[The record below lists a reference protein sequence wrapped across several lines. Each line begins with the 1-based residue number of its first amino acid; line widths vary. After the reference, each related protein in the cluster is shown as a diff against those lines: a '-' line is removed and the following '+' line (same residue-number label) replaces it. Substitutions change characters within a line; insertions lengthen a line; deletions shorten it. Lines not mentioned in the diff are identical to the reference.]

1 MLPESSRSHQR
12 NVPWSSHLPQTQMA
26 AQNPEQPS
34 LVAGSA
40 GQNQALPPTCGR
52 KQMYKRHQN
61 CHQSKITLIW
71 LESQSFVKKG
81 QPQATEE
88 EFSQI
93 WSFQGQENHLKR
105 YMLSC
110 FNCKCTVNCS
120 FLSLSYA
127 SMWMCW
133 LCLAFW

>member
-12 NVPWSSHLPQTQMA
+12 NVPWFSHLPQTQTA

-93 WSFQGQENHLKR
+93 
-105 YMLSC
+105 
-110 FNCKCTVNCS
+110 
-120 FLSLSYA
+120 
-127 SMWMCW
+127 
-133 LCLAFW
+133 